1 MVAEEISDEDIPRS
15 LSASDFSDEVRPFRP
30 DNDDD
35 AAATADVELESSVP
49 AAPRVM
55 AFESPRRRPSRCLDA
70 SATSNRFVP
79 SPVRPLPR
87 KTAWRRSLRRPPS
100 RVRRRL
106 PRRQSR
112 VRFRVRIRI
121 RGRARGCAETCVS
134 TGASL
139 DLSRDPSP
147 VARRRCD
154 FLGSSRAQPRES
166 HGGDDGGGDG

>member
-1 MVAEEISDEDIPRS
+1 MVAEEISDEDIRVA
-15 LSASDFSDEVRPFRP
+15 LRLRFFGRVRPFRP
-30 DNDDD
+30 DDD

-55 AFESPRRRPSRCLDA
+55 AFETPRRRPSRCLTRRPPRTDCPVA
-70 SATSNRFVP
+70 SC
-79 SPVRPLPR
+79 PLPR
-87 KTAWRRSLRRPPS
+87 KTAWRRSLRPPVVCRRLDDS
-100 RVRRRL
+100 PGSGRVRI
-106 PRRQSR
+106 
-112 VRFRVRIRI
+112 RIRI